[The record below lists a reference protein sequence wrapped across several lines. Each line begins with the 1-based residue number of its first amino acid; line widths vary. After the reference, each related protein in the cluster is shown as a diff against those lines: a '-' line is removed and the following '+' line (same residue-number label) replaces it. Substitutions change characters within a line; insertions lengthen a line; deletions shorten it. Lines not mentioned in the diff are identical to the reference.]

1 MKPHAFALAALVLF
15 ACKPA
20 PPPLQIPDGCQPLL
34 DKVDCLLPYPSDFF
48 LTSDASTASGKKLV
62 IPPAAQ
68 LTAHDGKVI
77 DFTKVAPADGFSRV
91 NPIVFMFPFDPGA
104 NGTVRLEDDPDRSLD
119 PSTSNTLL
127 VNETTGE
134 PVPHFVD
141 IDPRATDGK
150 RRAITMHP
158 LVTMDEN
165 TRYAVFV
172 HGFTNV
178 DGAPLP
184 APEPFRRIRDDD
196 TGGQKLLEPM
206 KKAWQDRLEPL
217 AKKLK
222 LDPKQLELAWEFT
235 TGSQDQATRDMLK
248 VRELAIAWAA
258 ANTPVV
264 TVTSVD
270 TDVYTET
277 WLVVHGTV
285 TGPLFLDQPDP
296 GARLFRN
303 SSGAVAQN
311 GTTVFDFVVTVP
323 ASVRDQFGP
332 GHTLQYGHGFFGTL
346 AELTGGSTRAI
357 GNNTGR
363 VMIGIDWWGMST
375 PDLGV
380 FGQDATSNPTLLGT
394 LPDRVHQAMANWIV
408 TSKAI
413 ESVFPQLP
421 ELKRPAS
428 GEGVSVV
435 NGVSNAGQPV
445 LEPDASAFLGI
456 SEGHLL
462 GATQCTLNPRVTR
475 CSLMMG
481 GAGFT
486 HLMMRAAPFS
496 SLFSLLEIELPD
508 ALDQQKFI
516 ALFQQPLDKID
527 GATWAQYT
535 LSSELP
541 GSPNPPRHVLLQ
553 MGLGDTEVPNLGTFM
568 HARLL
573 HIPVLQPS
581 PASPYQLER
590 ANGPVDSALEIADY
604 GINTAALYRVPDFP
618 MMDTPVHEDL
628 RQRVPTQQQ
637 LEHFW
642 ETGEVQHYCNGVCD
656 PD

>member
-1 MKPHAFALAALVLF
+1 MKPYAIAAVVLL

-48 LTSDASTASGKKLV
+48 LTTDTATASGKSLV
-62 IPPAAQ
+62 IPAEAQ
-68 LTAHDGKVI
+68 LKAHDGKVI

-91 NPIVFMFPFDPGA
+91 SPIVFMFPFDPGA
-104 NGTVRLEDDPDRSLD
+104 NGTVKLEDDPDRSLD

-127 VNETTGE
+127 VNETTGQ

-150 RRAITMHP
+150 RRAITIHP
-158 LVTMDEN
+158 YLAMDEK

-222 LDPKQLELAWEFT
+222 LDPKQVELAWEFT
-235 TGSQDQATRDMLK
+235 TGSQDQATHDMLK
-248 VRELAIAWAA
+248 VRELAMAWAGSH
-258 ANTPVV
+258 TPQVSI
-264 TVTSVD
+264 TSVE
-270 TDVYTET
+270 TDPPEYPEEWRVIR
-277 WLVVHGTV
+277 GSV
-285 TGPLFLDQPDP
+285 TGPLYLDTPAP
-296 GARLFRN
+296 GGRLFRDQ
-303 SSGAVAQN
+303 GEVADH
-311 GTTVFDFVVTVP
+311 GTCTFDFVATVP
-323 ASVRDQFGP
+323 ISVRDRFERG
-332 GHTLQYGHGFFGTL
+332 GTLQYGHGFFGTL
-346 AELTGGSTRAI
+346 DEVTGGSTRTI
-357 GNNTGR
+357 GANTGR

-408 TSKAI
+408 MSKAI
-413 ESVFPQLP
+413 ESVLPTLP
-421 ELKRPAS
+421 EFRRPQS
-428 GEGVSVV
+428 GEGVVV
-435 NGVSNAGQPV
+435 QNAVSNAGNPV
-445 LEPDASAFLGI
+445 LDGDPSAFLGI

-462 GATQCTLNPRVTR
+462 GATQCTLNPRITR

-535 LSSELP
+535 LTSELP

-581 PASPYQLER
+581 PASPYLLER

-628 RQRVPTQQQ
+628 RQRATTQQQ
-637 LEHFW
+637 LQHFW
-642 ETGEVQHYCNGVCD
+642 DTGEVQHYCNGVCD
-656 PD
+656 PE